1 MTLRGVVLCVLCM
14 GLIKYHSCYRRH
26 IKDEEGHRHYGWVAQ
41 GHCVV
46 CNKYPALIP
55 EFIMPHKHYSA
66 KVIEGVVA
74 ESEEGKVIEHLCGCA
89 ADISTMRRWLRQFKV
104 RGARAVGWLVSTLLI
119 VYELQIGS
127 LELQHRTVLKRL
139 ARLLCEYPLPESGGV
154 IARVNIILTAH
165 NCGFL

>member
-1 MTLRGVVLCVLCM
+1 
-14 GLIKYHSCYRRH
+14 
-26 IKDEEGHRHYGWVAQ
+26 
-41 GHCVV
+41 
-46 CNKYPALIP
+46 
-55 EFIMPHKHYSA
+55 MPHKHYSA
-66 KVIEGVVA
+66 KVIEVVVA

-104 RGARAVGWLVSTLLI
+104 RGARAVGWLVSTLLT

-127 LELQHRTVLKRL
+127 LELQNRTLLKQL